1 MQLCFFQEDSPSS
14 LLPIYIYIFSL
25 KVNWA
30 FISLYL
36 YFRNNLDVVWNSRLC
51 LCFSL
56 LFRNVWERKINEEL
70 SELNS
75 WNYNTEERVVL
86 ANIMEVFEGSIPD
99 IHVELICP
107 YLFGNTNSC
116 RQFNTTKIQNSTW
129 QYCSIFFFSSRI
141 YSQNKE
147 KMEVFS
153 TNLLNFHDFSMAEL

>member
-1 MQLCFFQEDSPSS
+1 MQICFFQEDPPSS

-30 FISLYL
+30 FISLYF

-70 SELNS
+70 SELNP

-86 ANIMEVFEGSIPD
+86 ANIMEVFEGSI
-99 IHVELICP
+99 LIYMLSWYVHP
-107 YLFGNTNSC
+107 SLETQTVAG
-116 RQFNTTKIQNSTW
+116 NST
-129 QYCSIFFFSSRI
+129 QLKYKILPGSTVLFFSSR
-141 YSQNKE
+141 
-147 KMEVFS
+147 V
-153 TNLLNFHDFSMAEL
+153 

>member
-1 MQLCFFQEDSPSS
+1 MQLCFFQEDPPLS

-36 YFRNNLDVVWNSRLC
+36 YFRNSLDVVWNSRLC

-70 SELNS
+70 SELNP

-86 ANIMEVFEGSIPD
+86 ANIMEVFEGSIL
-99 IHVELICP
+99 IHTLSWYVHTSLETQTVA
-107 YLFGNTNSC
+107 G
-116 RQFNTTKIQNSTW
+116 NST
-129 QYCSIFFFSSRI
+129 QLKTKFYLAVLFYFFLLK
-141 YSQNKE
+141 Y
-147 KMEVFS
+147 
-153 TNLLNFHDFSMAEL
+153 NLFTK